1 MWFSPTITA
10 LGDGIEWEI
19 NVDER
24 AMTAMPATGR
34 IADDHLVP
42 LDSMESMESMEMM
55 GRRGDHMV

>member
-1 MWFSPTITA
+1 MWFAPTITA
-10 LGDGIEWEI
+10 VGDGIEWEI

-24 AMTAMPATGR
+24 ALAAMPPTGR
-34 IADDHLVP
+34 NNDEQRVP